1 MRKFGLIVVLVTMLL
16 MPAVAQVTFGVRAG
30 GAYSAMIQNVEN
42 TYRSGARFGFSVAG
56 LADIPLYKGLSL
68 RPELAFVNQGG
79 SFISNYQVEG
89 ARNSYN
95 KCNYYSIQ
103 IPVNLAYTFII
114 NDIRLGVFAGPAL
127 DFSLFGKM
135 KTRNQN
141 VDINFGQTKETDL
154 KSFDLGVNVGLRV
167 DYSHCFFSVSAL
179 YGTLD
184 RRAAKLEGESALYQ
198 NNVTLSLGY
207 MFRSRY

>member
-1 MRKFGLIVVLVTMLL
+1 MRKLGLIVALLMLL
-16 MPAVAQVTFGVRAG
+16 MLPAVAQLTFGVRAG
-30 GAYSAMIQNVEN
+30 GAYSAMIQNVED
-42 TYRSGARFGFSVAG
+42 TYRSGARFGFSIAG

-79 SFISNYQVEG
+79 SFISNPEIEG
-89 ARNSYN
+89 ARNLYN

-103 IPVNLAYTFII
+103 IPVNLVYTFII

-141 VDINFGQTKETDL
+141 VDINFGQAKETDL
-154 KSFDLGVNVGLRV
+154 KSFDLGVNIGLRV
-167 DYSHCFFSVSAL
+167 DYSRYFFSISAL
-179 YGTLD
+179 QGTLD
-184 RRAAKLEGESALYQ
+184 RRATKFEGESALYQ

-207 MFRSRY
+207 MFQPRF

>member
-1 MRKFGLIVVLVTMLL
+1 MRKFGLIVVLLTLL
-16 MPAVAQVTFGVRAG
+16 MVPVIAQVSFGVRAG
-30 GAYSAMIQNVEN
+30 GAYSAMIQNVED

-79 SFISNYQVEG
+79 SFISNYQIEG

-103 IPVNLAYTFII
+103 IPVCLAYTFVI

-135 KTRNQN
+135 KTKNQN

-167 DYSHCFFSVSAL
+167 DYSRCFFSVSSL

-207 MFRSRY
+207 MFCLRY